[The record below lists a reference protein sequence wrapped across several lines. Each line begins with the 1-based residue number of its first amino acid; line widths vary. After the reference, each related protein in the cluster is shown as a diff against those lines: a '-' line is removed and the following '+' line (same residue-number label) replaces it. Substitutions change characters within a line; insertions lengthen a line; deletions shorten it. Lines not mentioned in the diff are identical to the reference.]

1 LGLKPTQAS
10 GWFCQKPGVQ
20 PSLPGGVVVV
30 VVVDEVVSVDGV
42 VVGVVVSVDGVVV
55 PVELVGVDPVAS
67 PTPASVVASSAPATR
82 TGRLTRLVSRRIRLL
97 FASLFSCSVVSPHRQ
112 ERLADSPLRL
122 APAGA
127 SARAYSPLNRAV

>member
-20 PSLPGGVVVV
+20 PSLPGGVVV

-67 PTPASVVASSAPATR
+67 PTPASVVASSTPATR
-82 TGRLTRLVSRRIRLL
+82 TGRLTRW
-97 FASLFSCSVVSPHRQ
+97 
-112 ERLADSPLRL
+112 
-122 APAGA
+122 
-127 SARAYSPLNRAV
+127 